1 MPVSGLVVLITGA
14 ARGMGREYT
23 RAFLK
28 EGAKVIATD
37 AAWTPS
43 GVSGDDIDFREELK
57 DNPDVLVERMD
68 ITIDSHI
75 KRVYEA
81 AMDRYGTVDVIINN
95 AGLRA
100 RDLYPPLGNRQIIDT
115 ELGDW
120 WRMFDTHVFG
130 TFRVIKTFVQPMIAQ
145 KRGSIIN
152 VCSGGGGGRTL
163 EGPYQPAKAAEV
175 MMTIFLANELKP
187 HNIAANVL
195 LPGFTRSTGTDEQTA
210 ARQDVFLQNN
220 PGKQPNPVR
229 RLRPDSVVPLALH
242 LAEQD
247 GEGTSGETFEIL
259 TWNQQNELGGF
270 ETWGYGPDVEAARQ
284 AGTL

>member
-1 MPVSGLVVLITGA
+1 MPISGLVVLITGA

-37 AAWTPS
+37 TSWTPS

-81 AMDRYGTVDVIINN
+81 AMDRFGTVDVIINN

-100 RDLYPPLGNRQIIDT
+100 RDLYLPLGNRQIIDT

-152 VCSGGGGGRTL
+152 VCSGGGGGRSL

-175 MMTIFLANELKP
+175 MMTLFLANELKP

-210 ARQDVFLQNN
+210 ARQEVFLQNN
-220 PGKQPNPVR
+220 PGKQPNAVR

-247 GEGTSGETFEIL
+247 GEGTSGETFEVL
-259 TWNQQNELGGF
+259 AWNQQNELGGF
-270 ETWGYGPDVEAARQ
+270 ETWGYGPDVEAARA

>member
-14 ARGMGREYT
+14 ARGMGREYV

-37 AAWTPS
+37 GLWTPT
-43 GVSGDDIDFREELK
+43 GVSGDDFDFRQEIEA
-57 DNPDVLVERMD
+57 NPDVLIEKMD

-75 KRVYEA
+75 KRVYES
-81 AMDRYGTVDVIINN
+81 AMDRFGTVDVIVNN

-100 RDLYPPLGNRQIIDT
+100 RDLYPPLGNRPIIET

-145 KRGSIIN
+145 KRGSIVN
-152 VCSGGGGGRTL
+152 VCSGGGGGASL
-163 EGPYQPAKAAEV
+163 EGPYQPAKAAET
-175 MMTIFLANELKP
+175 MMTLFLANELKQY
-187 HNIAANVL
+187 NIAANVL
-195 LPGFTRSTGTDEQTA
+195 LPGFTRTTGTDEQTA
-210 ARQDVFLQNN
+210 ARQAIFERNN
-220 PGKQPNPVR
+220 PGKPYLVR
-229 RLRPDSVVPLALH
+229 RLRPESAVPLALH

-247 GEGTSGETFEIL
+247 ASGITGETFSVPA
-259 TWNQQNELGGF
+259 WNQENELGGF
-270 ETWGYGPDVEAARQ
+270 ETWGYGPDVEAARA

>member
-1 MPVSGLVVLITGA
+1 
-14 ARGMGREYT
+14 MGREYV
-23 RAFLK
+23 RGFLK
-28 EGAKVIATD
+28 EGARVIATD
-37 AAWTPS
+37 ISWTPT
-43 GVSGDDIDFREELK
+43 GVSSDDYDFRAELS
-57 DNPDVLVERMD
+57 NNADVLVDRMD
-68 ITIDSHI
+68 VTIDSHV
-75 KRVYEA
+75 KRVYET
-81 AMDRYGTVDVIINN
+81 AMERFGTVDVMVNN

-100 RDLYPPLGNRQIIDT
+100 RDLYPPLGNRPIIET

-152 VCSGGGGGRTL
+152 VCSGGGNGRTL

-187 HNIAANVL
+187 YNIAANVL
-195 LPGFTRSTGTDEQTA
+195 LPGFTRTTGTDEQTE
-210 ARQDVFLQNN
+210 ARGEIFARNN
-220 PGKQPNPVR
+220 PGKPYLVR
-229 RLRPDSVVPLALH
+229 RLRPESVVPLALH

-247 GEGTSGETFEIL
+247 ASGITGESFEVL
-259 TWNQQNELGGF
+259 AWNQQNELGGF
-270 ETWGYGPDVEAARQ
+270 ETWGYEPDVEAARR

>member
-1 MPVSGLVVLITGA
+1 
-14 ARGMGREYT
+14 MGREYV
-23 RAFLK
+23 RAFLR
-28 EGAKVIATD
+28 EGAKVIAAD
-37 AAWTPS
+37 ASWTPS
-43 GVSGDDIDFREELK
+43 GVSSDDIDFRDELK

-75 KRVYEA
+75 KRVYET
-81 AMDRYGTVDVIINN
+81 AMARFGTVDVIVNN

-100 RDLYPPLGNRQIIDT
+100 RDLYPPLAQRPIIET

-130 TFRVIKTFVQPMIAQ
+130 TWRVIKTFAQPMIAQ

-152 VCSGGGGGRTL
+152 ICSGGGGGTSL
-163 EGPYQPAKAAEV
+163 EGPYQPAKAAEA
-175 MMTIFLANELKP
+175 MMTIFLANELKAY
-187 HNIAANVL
+187 NIAANVVF
-195 LPGFTRSTGTDEQTA
+195 PGFTRTTGTDEQTA
-210 ARQDVFLQNN
+210 AREEIFRRNN
-220 PGKQPNPVR
+220 PGKPFMVR

-247 GEGTSGETFEIL
+247 ASGVTGETFNVL
-259 TWNQQNELGGF
+259 QWNQENELGGF